1 MTACLA
7 QTDGFSRYASRLDD
21 ASHQP
26 MPSTHQKATD
36 GVLGGRQDRWDRFG
50 EGARGL

>member
-26 MPSTHQKATD
+26 MPSAHQKAPNGLLVT
-36 GVLGGRQDRWDRFG
+36 RQERLDRFG
-50 EGARGL
+50 EGAKGL

>member
-7 QTDGFSRYASRLDD
+7 RTDGFSRYASRLDD

-26 MPSTHQKATD
+26 MPSTYQKAPD
-36 GVLGGRQDRWDRFG
+36 GLLVTWRKRLDRFG
-50 EGARGL
+50 EGAKGL

>member
-7 QTDGFSRYASRLDD
+7 QTDGFSRYASCLDD

-26 MPSTHQKATD
+26 MPSAHQKAPD
-36 GVLGGRQDRWDRFG
+36 GLLVTRQERLDRFG
-50 EGARGL
+50 KGAKGL

>member
-7 QTDGFSRYASRLDD
+7 QTDGFSRYASCLDD

-26 MPSTHQKATD
+26 MPSAHQKAPD
-36 GVLGGRQDRWDRFG
+36 GLLVTRQEVWINSARER
-50 EGARGL
+50 RGL